1 MLKHWLPQEKEP
13 GQAWRSPQHGVRQSQ
28 KKGMIPVGYTR
39 GLRTPLRSLKRG
51 CGFMFSS
58 PAVVIEENVHM
69 KRTGAREM
77 AQQVRALGE
86 EPDKPGGRRK
96 EVVPEMTSTG
106 MPL

>member
-1 MLKHWLPQEKEP
+1 
-13 GQAWRSPQHGVRQSQ
+13 
-28 KKGMIPVGYTR
+28 
-39 GLRTPLRSLKRG
+39 
-51 CGFMFSS
+51 MFSS